1 MTGSGSG
8 DRTSVRSVVEATAE
22 AFGLDK
28 RRLPGRRGGLD
39 WLVVAPGGVFV
50 VDEHAP
56 QEERSVVI
64 RTRQDP
70 DVADHE
76 GWHLLVD
83 GTDHP
88 HLLTG
93 VQTRA
98 AAVREVL
105 ESSGIA
111 SWGVVVPVVCFQGA
125 ALPLLRRCLTAGRT
139 HVVGPRGLAE
149 LLRRTGTL
157 DERER
162 TRIRDLFEGAFPA
175 GLAVA

>member
-1 MTGSGSG
+1 MAASSSTK
-8 DRTSVRSVVEATAE
+8 SVRSVVESTAG
-22 AFGLDK
+22 AFGLD
-28 RRLPGRRGGLD
+28 RRRVPGRRGLLD

-56 QEERSVVI
+56 QEERSVAI
-64 RTRQDP
+64 RTRQDR
-70 DVADHE
+70 DVADNE

-88 HLLTG
+88 HLLLG
-93 VQTRA
+93 VQSRA
-98 AAVREVL
+98 AEVREAL
-105 ESSGIA
+105 EAAGIA

-125 ALPLLRRCLTAGRT
+125 TLPRLRRCLTAGRT
-139 HVVGPRGLAE
+139 FVVGPRGLAE
-149 LLRRTGTL
+149 LLRRSGTL

-162 TRIRDLFEGAFPA
+162 TRIRDLFDDAFPT

>member
-1 MTGSGSG
+1 MAGSSSN
-8 DRTSVRSVVEATAE
+8 TSVRGVVESTAG
-22 AFGLDK
+22 AFALDK
-28 RRLPGRRGGLD
+28 RRVPGRRGGLD
-39 WLVVAPGGVFV
+39 WLVVTPGGVFV
-50 VDEHAP
+50 VDEHTP
-56 QEERSVVI
+56 QEERSVMI
-64 RTRQDP
+64 RTHQDP
-70 DVADHE
+70 DVADNE

-88 HLLTG
+88 HLLSG

-105 ESSGIA
+105 ELAGIA
-111 SWGVVVPVVCFQGA
+111 SWGVVVPVVCVQGA

-149 LLRRTGTL
+149 LLRRSGTL

-162 TRIRDLFEGAFPA
+162 TRIRDLFADAFPA
-175 GLAVA
+175 GFAAA

>member
-1 MTGSGSG
+1 MAASSSTK
-8 DRTSVRSVVEATAE
+8 SVRSVVESTAG
-22 AFGLDK
+22 AFGLD
-28 RRLPGRRGGLD
+28 RRRVPGRRGLLD

-56 QEERSVVI
+56 QEERSVAI
-64 RTRQDP
+64 RTRQDR
-70 DVADHE
+70 DVADNE

-88 HLLTG
+88 HLLLG

-98 AAVREVL
+98 AAVREAL
-105 ESSGIA
+105 EAAGIA

-125 ALPLLRRCLTAGRT
+125 TLPRLRRCLTAGRT
-139 HVVGPRGLAE
+139 FVVGPRGLAE
-149 LLRRTGTL
+149 LLRRSGTL

-162 TRIRDLFEGAFPA
+162 TRIRDLFDDAFPT